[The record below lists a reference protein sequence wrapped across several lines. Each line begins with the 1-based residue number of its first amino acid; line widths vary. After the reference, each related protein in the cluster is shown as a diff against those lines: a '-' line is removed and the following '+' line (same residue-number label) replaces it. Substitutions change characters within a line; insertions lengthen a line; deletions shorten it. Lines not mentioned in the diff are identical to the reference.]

1 MGDLLNASFSLEPGF
16 SKVQS
21 PSFDT
26 DVGAYTD
33 DSVMEAGDADGT
45 VATADPG
52 DRAAVE
58 GMLVDVYGF

>member
-1 MGDLLNASFSLEPGF
+1 
-16 SKVQS
+16 VQS

-33 DSVMEAGDADGT
+33 DSVMETDDADGT
-45 VATADPG
+45 ITTADPG
-52 DRAAVE
+52 DRADVE